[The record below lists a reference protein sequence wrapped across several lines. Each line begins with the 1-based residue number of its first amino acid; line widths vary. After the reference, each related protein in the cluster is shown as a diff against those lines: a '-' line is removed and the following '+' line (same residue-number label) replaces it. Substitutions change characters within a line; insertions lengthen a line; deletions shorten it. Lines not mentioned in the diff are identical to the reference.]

1 MEKVKVEIRLL
12 DGEWQWLGKLTQQQ
26 LDELCAIA
34 DTLSDMED

>member
-12 DGEWQWLGKLTQQQ
+12 DGEWQWLGSLTKKQ
-26 LDELCAIA
+26 LEALRAIA